1 MYLHEQHRYGTYQIY
16 DMGVIFHLLIAIDIK
31 IFKDCNRIA
40 TKKRPFFSLHKT
52 TIAKKLVVHSFSG
65 IIPQQWPKCG
75 LLGEK
80 DETDCI
86 HHLSTFRYLGCIES
100 ERMGENPTTQNVDE
114 TLDEYEYFEEEV
126 VSQYEYE
133 TMLSTILEGDYE
145 SCSSQKSNTS
155 KPVNMRIEINVPQ
168 NISLTPTD
176 QRPPQESSK
185 LWALL
190 SPMMFSPIS
199 DARKLKI
206 FSQKT
211 PLFDVKQN
219 PSAVASSTRPETK
232 SSTITP
238 I

>member
-1 MYLHEQHRYGTYQIY
+1 
-16 DMGVIFHLLIAIDIK
+16 
-31 IFKDCNRIA
+31 
-40 TKKRPFFSLHKT
+40 
-52 TIAKKLVVHSFSG
+52 
-65 IIPQQWPKCG
+65 
-75 LLGEK
+75 
-80 DETDCI
+80 
-86 HHLSTFRYLGCIES
+86 
-100 ERMGENPTTQNVDE
+100 MGENLTTQNVNE

-211 PLFDVKQN
+211 PLVDVKQN
-219 PSAVASSTRPETK
+219 PSAVASSTRPETH
-232 SSTITP
+232 SSTIQGTP
-238 I
+238 LVLTSLESGEEIVVMDGYDDEYTFVSCDTEATIRELVPQSTNNQCTNLESAPPDDESEFITGWSYVPKSPPEKALDFDATRLQLENAFGSRLKL